1 MSETKILDP
10 VNFPSDLKK
19 LSDFEPIKLN
29 QNNQA
34 DKVYVVGHDSAEAEE
49 LGAGNKSMDVKINIA
64 TEDSNVAPMID
75 MQRMSMS
82 LIDNIIDKQDSSA
95 TSGFNVPISFVN
107 ETSATGGTSASKHLT
122 KIVTLAEEAV
132 GLKII
137 ASANKPNGTDFQLF
151 FRTATSDE
159 IITDNDFTLLAPEA
173 NIPTDDNL

>member
-1 MSETKILDP
+1 
-10 VNFPSDLKK
+10 
-19 LSDFEPIKLN
+19 
-29 QNNQA
+29 
-34 DKVYVVGHDSAEAEE
+34 
-49 LGAGNKSMDVKINIA
+49 MDVKINIA

-173 NIPTDDNL
+173 NIPTDDNPGRYREHRFLAGGQNGALPGFSKFQIKIVMRSTNAAKVPRIKDLRIIALSV